1 MIIASFHQHY
11 VCIERISFA
20 LSSILENAVLSD
32 AFRHKEDELSLVF
45 KLEENYFSLSLN
57 TSCRQGLFQFF
68 DNELSR
74 SSGVQPLFESIKYK
88 RVKQIIQSKN
98 DRSFLL
104 EFEQNLILLFKC
116 YGPLSNVIL
125 FENNIAN
132 EAYRSSII
140 SDFQVQLDQ
149 LDRLASEKLSLEIDE
164 SKNKLSYFVYKRNQ
178 QYEFHIDKQ
187 IEEEQVYFS
196 YDILDAYTFF
206 SQRYIQQYHFLKEKE
221 SLLKSLSDQIK
232 RQEQVL
238 YNNKTR
244 LHYLENAIN
253 PEEIGHI
260 IMANL
265 HMINKGDE
273 KTELFDFYRNE
284 DLSIKLKKELS
295 PQDNAAQYYRKAKNR
310 KLEIEQAYKMITQA
324 EEKLKLLKP
333 RFVEVELAE
342 TKKALKQKDKIE
354 FEQKN
359 ASGFKEFE
367 CDGFRIYVGRNSENN
382 DVLTLKFAKKDDLWL
397 HAKGVSGSHVIIKN
411 QQKRKTPEHVIQRAA
426 ELAAY
431 FSKSK
436 SSGLVA
442 VMVTEKKYVRKPKGA
457 LPGQVRVDREDVILA
472 EPKLE

>member
-45 KLEENYFSLSLN
+45 KLDENYFSLSLN

-68 DNELSR
+68 DYELSR

-149 LDRLASEKLSLEIDE
+149 LDRLASGKLSLEIDE

-265 HMINKGDE
+265 HMMNKGDE

-284 DLSIKLKKELS
+284 NISIKLKKELS

-333 RFVEVELAE
+333 RLVEVQIAE

>member
-1 MIIASFHQHY
+1 MINAFHQHY
-11 VCIERISFA
+11 VCIERTSA
-20 LSSILENAVLSD
+20 VLAGILENALLTD
-32 AFRHKEDELSLVF
+32 AFRYKEDELFLVF
-45 KLEENYFSLSLN
+45 KLEESYFSMTLN

-68 DNELSR
+68 DVELSR
-74 SSGVQPLFESIKYK
+74 ESGVQPLFEIAKYK
-88 RVKQIIQSKN
+88 RVKHVRQSKY
-98 DRSFLL
+98 DRSFILN
-104 EFEQNLILLFKC
+104 FEDDIQLLFKC

-125 FENNIAN
+125 FEKNQAI
-132 EAYRSSII
+132 ESYRSSII
-140 SDFQVQLDQ
+140 NDLNIHLDT
-149 LDRLASEKLSLEIDE
+149 LDRSPSEKLQADITASQNL
-164 SKNKLSYFVYKRNQ
+164 LSYYIYKINQ
-178 QYEFHIDKQ
+178 QYVFQNEVIVG
-187 IEEEQVYFS
+187 EEQVYFT
-196 YDILDAYTFF
+196 YDILDAFNFF
-206 SQRYIQQYHFLKEKE
+206 SQRFIQQYHFLKEKE
-221 SLLKSLSDQIK
+221 SLVKSLQEQIK

-265 HMINKGDE
+265 HQIQKGQE
-273 KTELFDFYRNE
+273 VVELFDFYRNE
-284 DLSIKLKKELS
+284 NISIKLKKDLS

-310 KLEIEQAYKMITQA
+310 KLEIEQALKLIQQA
-324 EEKLKLLKP
+324 EDKLNLLKP
-333 RFVEVELAE
+333 RLLEVEAAE

-367 CDGFRIYVGRNSENN
+367 CDGYKIYVGRNSENN

-397 HAKGVSGSHVIIKN
+397 HAKGVSGSHVIIKHKQN
-411 QQKRKTPEHVIQRAA
+411 RKTPEHVIQRAA

-457 LPGQVRVDREDVILA
+457 LAGQVRVDREEVILA
-472 EPKLE
+472 EPKLD

>member
-1 MIIASFHQHY
+1 MIASFHQHFI
-11 VCIERISFA
+11 CIERTA
-20 LSSILENAVLSD
+20 KVLAGILENALLTD
-32 AFRHKEDELSLVF
+32 AFRYKEDELFLVF
-45 KLEENYFSLSLN
+45 KLEESYFSMTLN

-68 DNELSR
+68 EGELSR
-74 SSGVQPLFESIKYK
+74 ESGVQPLFENAKYK
-88 RVKQIIQSKN
+88 RLIRIEQSKF

-104 EFEQNLILLFKC
+104 VFEQDIILLFKC

-125 FENNIAN
+125 FEKTQAK
-132 EAYRSSII
+132 ESFRSSII
-140 SDFQVQLDQ
+140 NDLQITLES
-149 LDRLASEKLSLEIDE
+149 LDRSPSEKLLADISASQNLQ
-164 SKNKLSYFVYKRNQ
+164 SYFIYKINQ
-178 QYEFHIDKQ
+178 QYVFQNEAIPG
-187 IEEEQVYFS
+187 EEQVYFT
-196 YDILDAYTFF
+196 YDILDAFSFF

-221 SLLKSLSDQIK
+221 ALIKSLQDQIK

-265 HMINKGDE
+265 HQIHKGVE
-273 KTELFDFYRNE
+273 TVELVDFYRNE
-284 DLSIKLKKELS
+284 NISIKLKKDLS

-310 KLEIEQAYKMITQA
+310 KLEIEQANKLIQQA
-324 EEKLKLLKP
+324 EDKLKLLKP
-333 RFVEVELAE
+333 RLEEIQLAE
-342 TKKALKQKDKIE
+342 TKKGLKQKDKIE

-367 CDGFRIYVGRNSENN
+367 CDGYKIYVGRNSENN

-397 HAKGVSGSHVIIKN
+397 HAKGVSGSHVIIKHKQN
-411 QQKRKTPEHVIQRAA
+411 RKTPEHVIQRAA

-457 LPGQVRVDREDVILA
+457 LAGQVRVDREDVILA
-472 EPKLE
+472 EPKLD

>member
-1 MIIASFHQHY
+1 MIASFHQHY
-11 VCIERISFA
+11 ICIERISIA
-20 LSSILENAVLSD
+20 LSSILENAVLTD
-32 AFRHKEDELSLVF
+32 VFRYKEDELSLVF

-68 DNELSR
+68 DYELSR

-88 RVKQIIQSKN
+88 RVKQIVQSKN

-132 EAYRSSII
+132 ESYRSSII
-140 SDFQVQLDQ
+140 NDFQVQLNQ
-149 LDRLASEKLSLEIDE
+149 LDRLASEKLSLEIEE
-164 SKNKLSYFVYKRNQ
+164 SKNKLSYFVYKKNQ

-265 HMINKGDE
+265 HLINKGDE

-284 DLSIKLKKELS
+284 NISLKLKKELS

-310 KLEIEQAYKMITQA
+310 KLEIEQAYKMIVQA

-333 RFVEVELAE
+333 RLIEVQIAE

-442 VMVTEKKYVRKPKGA
+442 VMVTEKKFVRKPKGA

>member
-1 MIIASFHQHY
+1 MIASFHQHY
-11 VCIERISFA
+11 ICIERISFT
-20 LSSILENAVLSD
+20 LTSILENAVLSD
-32 AFRHKEDELSLVF
+32 AFRYKEDELSLVF
-45 KLEENYFSLSLN
+45 KLDESYFSMSLN

-68 DNELSR
+68 DYELSR

-88 RVKQIIQSKN
+88 RIKSIIQSKN

-104 EFEQNLILLFKC
+104 EFEQDLTLLFKC

-125 FENNIAN
+125 IEKNIAK
-132 EAYRSSII
+132 ESYRSSII
-140 SDFQVQLDQ
+140 NDFQVQLNQ
-149 LDRLASEKLSLEIDE
+149 LDRLASEKLSLEIEE
-164 SKNKLSYFVYKRNQ
+164 SKNKISYFVYKKNN
-178 QYEFHIDKQ
+178 QYELQIDKQ

-260 IMANL
+260 VMANL
-265 HMINKGDE
+265 HAINKGDE
-273 KTELFDFYRNE
+273 KTELFDFYRNVNI
-284 DLSIKLKKELS
+284 SIKLKKELS

-310 KLEIEQAYKMITQA
+310 KLEIEQAYKMIVQA

-333 RFVEVELAE
+333 RLVEVQLAE

-367 CDGFRIYVGRNSENN
+367 CDGFKIYVGRNSENN

-442 VMVTEKKYVRKPKGA
+442 VMVTEKKFVRKPKGA

>member
-1 MIIASFHQHY
+1 MIASFHQHY
-11 VCIERISFA
+11 ICIERISFA
-20 LSSILENAVLSD
+20 LSSILENAVLTD
-32 AFRHKEDELSLVF
+32 AFRYKEDELSLVF

-68 DNELSR
+68 DYELSR

-88 RVKQIIQSKN
+88 RIKQIIQSEN

-132 EAYRSSII
+132 ESYRSSII
-140 SDFQVQLDQ
+140 NDFQVQLDQ
-149 LDRLASEKLSLEIDE
+149 LDRLASEKLSLEIEE
-164 SKNKLSYFVYKRNQ
+164 SKNKLSYFVYKKNQ

-221 SLLKSLSDQIK
+221 SLLKSLTDQIK

-265 HMINKGDE
+265 HAINKGDE

-284 DLSIKLKKELS
+284 NISLKLKKELS

-310 KLEIEQAYKMITQA
+310 KLEIEQAYKMIVQA

-333 RFVEVELAE
+333 RLVEVQIAE

-442 VMVTEKKYVRKPKGA
+442 VMVTEKKFVRKPKGA

>member
-68 DNELSR
+68 DYELSR

-132 EAYRSSII
+132 ESYRSSII
-140 SDFQVQLDQ
+140 NDFHVQLDQ
-149 LDRLASEKLSLEIDE
+149 LDRLASEKLSLEIEE
-164 SKNKLSYFVYKRNQ
+164 SKNKLSYFVYKKNQ
-178 QYEFHIDKQ
+178 QYEFYIEKQ
-187 IEEEQVYFS
+187 IEEEQGYFS

-253 PEEIGHI
+253 PEEIGHV

-265 HMINKGDE
+265 HMMNKGDE

-284 DLSIKLKKELS
+284 NISIKLKKELS

-333 RFVEVELAE
+333 RLVEVQIAE